1 MVGGSH
7 TSAGS
12 SVELLKSKAARLSRI
27 LAAQSEDLMNELR
40 DDNATVSTLDSSLQM
55 LRRIHESIKIQQLE
69 YQGSPHLP
77 HRVVAEARSN
87 RSSSTRGNSETQ
99 SRLGMRLNQRR
110 PSTAREPDFPISQ
123 QRLDHKHRSSQSHL
137 YQQSQKSQ
145 EPRSQRDIMVYKRHG
160 SMHQAANSLTSSS
173 RLSPQSGALV
183 SRFKSFS
190 ERAKPNAAKFA
201 ISSENTELNLPEVQL
216 SSRLVRRLAVGS
228 GIRPPQ
234 RTLLPRVES
243 VDDYCEE
250 IEEDANSQQQNVQT
264 KEFSHNRQTSVSR
277 IVYED
282 IPRPP
287 NTINDEESFELNI
300 PESLK
305 KENPLL
311 FKKPA
316 KPAIP
321 KAAMKKSFDHQTIL
335 DRLIKSRGSMA
346 RLHQDQQHK
355 REVRKSTAVVSKPD
369 KNNNSLVV
377 DSSKKPS
384 KVQNAKPDIKVKGV
398 ISTQVTSSQGSL
410 AYPIPAASKGDIGSQ
425 VTSKGDLPVDRPKR
439 QDGGIKGLL
448 ERMMTFDPESRDPT
462 TQDKTGSK
470 GDLSRLVESGKAM
483 REKTKQFTLGAF
495 GPVAEENSSAVGE
508 TSGPGLSSR
517 HPHIVHHHTNQ
528 IRINIG
534 EMPAKRSIG
543 LTFGELA
550 ERK

>member
-27 LAAQSEDLMNELR
+27 LTVQSEDLLNELK
-40 DDNATVSTLDSSLQM
+40 DDNATLSTLDSSLQM
-55 LRRIHESIKIQQLE
+55 LRRIHEGIKTQQLE
-69 YQGSPHLP
+69 SQASPYVP
-77 HRVVAEARSN
+77 HRIVTEARSN

-110 PSTAREPDFPISQ
+110 SSTAREPDFPMSQ
-123 QRLDHKHRSSQSHL
+123 QRLNHKHRSSQSHL
-137 YQQSQKSQ
+137 YQQSQISQ
-145 EPRSQRDIMVYKRHG
+145 EPRSQRDIIVYRRHG
-160 SMHQAANSLTSSS
+160 SMHQAANSLTSS
-173 RLSPQSGALV
+173 RLSPHSGALV
-183 SRFKSFS
+183 SRFQSFS
-190 ERAKPNAAKFA
+190 ERVKPQAVKFGT
-201 ISSENTELNLPEVQL
+201 SNENTEVNLPEVQL
-216 SSRLVRRLAVGS
+216 SSRLVRRLAIRP
-228 GIRPPQ
+228 GIRQPQ

-250 IEEDANSQQQNVQT
+250 IEEDTHSQQQHVST
-264 KEFSHNRQTSVSR
+264 KDFGHNRQTSTSR

-300 PESLK
+300 PDSLK

-316 KPAIP
+316 KPAVP
-321 KAAMKKSFDHQTIL
+321 KAAMKKSFDHQSVL
-335 DRLIKSRGSMA
+335 DRLIKSRGSMT
-346 RLHQDQQHK
+346 RLHQHQPLK
-355 REVRKSTAVVSKPD
+355 REVRKSTAVATKTD
-369 KNNNSLVV
+369 KKNNSLVI
-377 DSSKKPS
+377 DSPKKPPKVHNS
-384 KVQNAKPDIKVKGV
+384 KLDIKAKGV

-410 AYPIPAASKGDIGSQ
+410 AYPIPGASKGDIGSQ
-425 VTSKGDLPVDRPKR
+425 VTSKGDLPAERPKR
-439 QDGGIKGLL
+439 QEGGIRGLL
-448 ERMMTFDPESRDPT
+448 ERMMTFDPEGRDPT
-462 TQDKTGSK
+462 TQEKTGSK
-470 GDLSRLVESGKAM
+470 GDLSRLVESGKVM

-517 HPHIVHHHTNQ
+517 HHHIVHHHTNQ